1 MIEGV
6 PIAYALPGTM
16 TATEHAIAGEWN
28 LCLVGLRQDLTFKV
42 LDQAVISDQT
52 GNLNAAQQDSVV
64 LRVVARYGYAVGVPA
79 ALREASAGTAFPFG
93 VLQGTLPARSG
104 TKRSGG
110 KSS

>member
-1 MIEGV
+1 
-6 PIAYALPGTM
+6 M

-52 GNLNAAQQDSVV
+52 GKVLLNAAQQDSVV

-104 TKRSGG
+104 TKRWEASRRRSPGTG
-110 KSS
+110 R